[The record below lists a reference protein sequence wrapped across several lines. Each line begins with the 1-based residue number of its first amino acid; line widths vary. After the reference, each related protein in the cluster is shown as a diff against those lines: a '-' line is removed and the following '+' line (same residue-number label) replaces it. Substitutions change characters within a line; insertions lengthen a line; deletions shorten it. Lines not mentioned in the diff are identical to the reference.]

1 MTNQQDTAP
10 LVRRRSNDS
19 SALTAPR
26 AFIRVFTPPGT
37 LERLTRFYEE
47 VQGVERDMWIT
58 YPAKGLVLAA
68 VGGFLIIEG
77 SEEAVAPFL
86 SAAGTLLV
94 DDASAHLA
102 RLTERGAKIVVPLH
116 EVPTGAAFYA
126 RHPDGT
132 VVEYVEHRPTPGG
145 D

>member
-1 MTNQQDTAP
+1 MTKQQDTLP

-26 AFIRVFTPPGT
+26 AFIRVFTAPGT
-37 LERLTRFYEE
+37 LESRTRFYEE
-47 VQGVERDMWIT
+47 VQGLERDMWIT
-58 YPAKGLVLAA
+58 YPAKGLALAA
-68 VGGFLIIEG
+68 VGGFLVIEG
-77 SEEAVAPFL
+77 ADEDIAPFL

-94 DDASAHLA
+94 DDAAAHLA
-102 RLTERGAKIVVPLH
+102 RLTERGAEIVEPLH
-116 EVPTGAAFYA
+116 QVPTGAAFYA

-132 VVEYVEHRPTPGG
+132 VVEYVEHRPTPDG